1 MRGGHAAEF
10 KEARAT
16 GERAQAHHHEVVKV
30 VWVTLEK
37 RCERRGVRERGVRVG
52 CARGV

>member
-30 VWVTLEK
+30 VWVALEK
-37 RCERRGVRERGVRVG
+37 RGVREGV
-52 CARGV
+52 